1 MIRVILALL
10 VAVIFAPAAFAEAMS
25 AGVFFV
31 TVDTLKVRLAAN
43 TAGQVASKLHSGQV
57 VEVLEVSNGWARI
70 SEYFDGA
77 SEGLSGN
84 VARWVLATHLS
95 AEPGKP
101 ENNNFSPANAGSID
115 PQAAE
120 TEVMSAELFFV
131 TAQTL
136 NVRLAANTSGSV
148 ASKLHHGQEV
158 EVFEVDKG
166 WARISEYFDGG
177 SDGLSGNVARWVAAT
192 HLSAKPPGPKKVD
205 VDSSVYWAIGASDD
219 LTKHRDTFMRVTKI
233 LVASGECKLSEFRD
247 IGGWWR
253 STAHK
258 PRPIYYTYC
267 GGASNSH
274 RIYVD
279 TTTGQ
284 TFR

>member
-1 MIRVILALL
+1 MTRVILALL
-10 VAVIFAPAAFAEAMS
+10 IAVISAPAAFAEAMS
-25 AGVFFV
+25 PGVFFV
-31 TVDTLKVRLAAN
+31 TADTLKVRLAAN
-43 TAGQVASKLHSGQV
+43 AAGQVASKLHSGQV
-57 VEVLEVSNGWARI
+57 VEVLEVTNGWARI

-77 SEGLSGN
+77 SEGLSEN

-95 AEPGKP
+95 AVQGKP
-101 ENNNFSPANAGSID
+101 ENSNVSSANAGSID
-115 PQAAE
+115 PQAGE

-131 TAQTL
+131 TARTL

-166 WARISEYFDGG
+166 WARISEYFDGA
-177 SDGLSGNVARWVAAT
+177 SEGLSGNVARWVSAT

-274 RIYVD
+274 RIYLD
-279 TTTGQ
+279 ATTGQ